1 MKIYSQDMKQFFLL
15 LAATLI
21 AVTASAQEQDHGKRV
36 VEGSFWDN
44 WELSAGMGAGMH
56 TERGTGNGAFGQK
69 LGFEGNFSIVKWV
82 SPVVGLRAQLQGGR
96 LSNYDLE
103 LGRERW
109 PYLFAHGDVLINLS
123 NLVGGYRE
131 DRAYYLIPVAGAGSI
146 WANFTDKSQAK
157 TGRGTLQDFALTAGL
172 LHKFRLSPAV
182 DFHIEMKSWLT
193 NTSVLPIELKER
205 STWGLSAT
213 AGFAY
218 RFGRRGW
225 DRVKDIAYTAEDLA
239 VYRQAA
245 DKSAEALKAAEEENA
260 RLKRA
265 LQEERDRAARA
276 EAAAADA
283 AAQPRVAEKEAST
296 LILFSIGSTTLT
308 KQEQLRLEQVAEM
321 IKRGPQENRYK
332 LEGYA
337 DKQTGTKALNER
349 LAAERAREVYDFLVK
364 QGVNPDVLSYE
375 GMGEE
380 NPFPRQETNRSV
392 RIR

>member
-1 MKIYSQDMKQFFLL
+1 MKQFFLL

-109 PYLFAHGDVLINLS
+109 PYLFAHGDVLINFS

-131 DRAYYLIPVAGAGSI
+131 DRAYYLIPFAGAGSI

-225 DRVKDIAYTAEDLA
+225 DRVEDIAYTAEDLA

-283 AAQPRVAEKEAST
+283 AAQPRIAEKEAST
-296 LILFSIGSTTLT
+296 LILFSIGSTSLT

>member
-1 MKIYSQDMKQFFLL
+1 MKQFFLL

-109 PYLFAHGDVLINLS
+109 PYLFAHGDVLINFS

-131 DRAYYLIPVAGAGSI
+131 DRAYHLIPFAGAGSI

-205 STWGLSAT
+205 STWGLSTT

-225 DRVKDIAYTAEDLA
+225 DRVEDIAYTAEDLA

-245 DKSAEALKAAEEENA
+245 DKSAETLKAAEEENA

>member
-1 MKIYSQDMKQFFLL
+1 MKQFFLL

-109 PYLFAHGDVLINLS
+109 PYLFAHGDVLINFS

-131 DRAYYLIPVAGAGSI
+131 DRAYYLIPFAGAGSI

-157 TGRGTLQDFALTAGL
+157 TGRGSLQDFALTAGL

-225 DRVKDIAYTAEDLA
+225 DRVEDIAYTAEDLA

-245 DKSAEALKAAEEENA
+245 DKSAETLKAAEEENA

-276 EAAAADA
+276 EAAATDA

>member
-1 MKIYSQDMKQFFLL
+1 MKQFFLL

-109 PYLFAHGDVLINLS
+109 PYLFAHGDVLINFS

-131 DRAYYLIPVAGAGSI
+131 DRAYYLIPFAGAGSI

-172 LHKFRLSPAV
+172 LHKFRISPAV

-225 DRVKDIAYTAEDLA
+225 DRVEDIAYTAEDLA

>member
-131 DRAYYLIPVAGAGSI
+131 DRAYYLIPFAGAGSI

-364 QGVNPDVLSYE
+364 QGVTPDVLSYE

>member
-1 MKIYSQDMKQFFLL
+1 MKRLFLL

-21 AVTASAQEQDHGKRV
+21 AVTASAQEPNHGKRV
-36 VEGSFWDN
+36 VAGGFWDN

-56 TERGTGNGAFGQK
+56 TERGSGDGAFGQK

-103 LGRERW
+103 AGRRRW
-109 PYLFAHGDVLINLS
+109 PYLFAHGDVLINFS

-131 DRAYYLIPVAGAGSI
+131 DRAYYLIPFVGAGSV
-146 WANFTDKSQAK
+146 WANFTDKSEAE
-157 TGRGTLQDFALTAGL
+157 TGRGTAQDFALTAGL

-193 NTSVLPIELKER
+193 NTSVIPIELKER
-205 STWGLSAT
+205 STWALSLT

-218 RFGRRGW
+218 RFNRRGW
-225 DRVKDIAYTAEDLA
+225 DRVEDVAYTAEDLA
-239 VYRQAA
+239 AYQQAA
-245 DKSAEALKAAEEENA
+245 DQQAEALKAARAENEQ
-260 RLKRA
+260 LKKA
-265 LQEERDRAARA
+265 LAEERDRAARA

-283 AAQPRVAEKEAST
+283 ARQPRAEEKETET

-321 IKRGPQENRYK
+321 IKRGPKENRYK

-337 DKQTGTKALNER
+337 DKQTGTKELNER
-349 LAAERAREVYDFLVK
+349 LAAERARQVYDFLVGK
-364 QGVNPDVLSYE
+364 GVNPDVLNYE

>member
-1 MKIYSQDMKQFFLL
+1 MKQFFLL

-69 LGFEGNFSIVKWV
+69 LGFEGNFSIVKWF

-109 PYLFAHGDVLINLS
+109 PYLFAHGDVLINFS

-131 DRAYYLIPVAGAGSI
+131 DRAYYLIPFAGAGSI

-225 DRVKDIAYTAEDLA
+225 DRVEDIAYTAEDLA

-349 LAAERAREVYDFLVK
+349 LAAERARQVYDFLVK

>member
-1 MKIYSQDMKQFFLL
+1 MKQFFLL

-21 AVTASAQEQDHGKRV
+21 AVTASAQEQNHGKRV

-109 PYLFAHGDVLINLS
+109 PYLFAHGDVLINFS

-131 DRAYYLIPVAGAGSI
+131 DRAYYLIPFAGAGSI

-225 DRVKDIAYTAEDLA
+225 DRVEDIAYTAEDLA

-245 DKSAEALKAAEEENA
+245 DKSAETLKAAEEENA

-276 EAAAADA
+276 EAAATDA
-283 AAQPRVAEKEAST
+283 AAQPRVAEKEART

-349 LAAERAREVYDFLVK
+349 RAAERAREVYDFLVK

>member
-1 MKIYSQDMKQFFLL
+1 MKQFFLL

-69 LGFEGNFSIVKWV
+69 LGFEGNFSIVKWF

-103 LGRERW
+103 VGRERW
-109 PYLFAHGDVLINLS
+109 PYLFAHSDVLINFS

-131 DRAYYLIPVAGAGSI
+131 DRAYYLIPFAGAGSI

-218 RFGRRGW
+218 RVGRRGW
-225 DRVKDIAYTAEDLA
+225 DRVEDIAYTAEDLA

-349 LAAERAREVYDFLVK
+349 LAAERARQVYDFLVK

>member
-1 MKIYSQDMKQFFLL
+1 MKRLFLL

-21 AVTASAQEQDHGKRV
+21 AVTASAQEPNHGKRV
-36 VEGSFWDN
+36 VAGGFWDN

-56 TERGTGNGAFGQK
+56 TERGSGDGAFGQK

-103 LGRERW
+103 AGRRRW
-109 PYLFAHGDVLINLS
+109 PYLFAHGDVLINFS

-131 DRAYYLIPVAGAGSI
+131 DRAYYLIPFVGAGSV
-146 WANFTDKSQAK
+146 WSNFTDRSEAE
-157 TGRGTLQDFALTAGL
+157 TGRGTAQDFALTAGL

-193 NTSVLPIELKER
+193 NTSVIPIELKER
-205 STWGLSAT
+205 STWALSLT

-218 RFGRRGW
+218 RFNRRGW
-225 DRVKDIAYTAEDLA
+225 DRVEDVAYTAEDLA
-239 VYRQAA
+239 AYQQAA
-245 DKSAEALKAAEEENA
+245 DQQAEALKAARAENEQ
-260 RLKRA
+260 LKKA
-265 LQEERDRAARA
+265 LAEERDRAARA

-283 AAQPRVAEKEAST
+283 ARQPRAEEKEAET

-321 IKRGPQENRYK
+321 IKRGPKENRYK

-337 DKQTGTKALNER
+337 DKQTGTKELNER
-349 LAAERAREVYDFLVK
+349 LAAERARQVYDFLVGK
-364 QGVNPDVLSYE
+364 GVNPDVLSYE

>member
-109 PYLFAHGDVLINLS
+109 PYLFAHGDVLINFS

-131 DRAYYLIPVAGAGSI
+131 DRAYYLIPFAGAGSI

-225 DRVKDIAYTAEDLA
+225 DRVEDIAYTAEDLA

-276 EAAAADA
+276 EAAVADA

>member
-1 MKIYSQDMKQFFLL
+1 MKHFFLL

-21 AVTASAQEQDHGKRV
+21 AVTASAQEQDHGMRV

-109 PYLFAHGDVLINLS
+109 PYLFAHGDVLINFS

-131 DRAYYLIPVAGAGSI
+131 DRAYYLIPFAGAGSI

-157 TGRGTLQDFALTAGL
+157 TGRGSLQDFALTAGL

-225 DRVKDIAYTAEDLA
+225 DRVEDIAYTAEDLA

-296 LILFSIGSTTLT
+296 LILFSIGSTSLT

-364 QGVNPDVLSYE
+364 QGVNPNVLSYE

>member
-1 MKIYSQDMKQFFLL
+1 MKHFFLL

-109 PYLFAHGDVLINLS
+109 PYLFAHGDVLINFS

-131 DRAYYLIPVAGAGSI
+131 DRAYYLIPFAGAGSI

-225 DRVKDIAYTAEDLA
+225 DRVEDIAYTAEDLA

-276 EAAAADA
+276 EAAATDA

>member
-1 MKIYSQDMKQFFLL
+1 MKQFFLL

-109 PYLFAHGDVLINLS
+109 PYLFAHGDVLINFS

-131 DRAYYLIPVAGAGSI
+131 DRAYYLIPFAGAGSI

-225 DRVKDIAYTAEDLA
+225 DRVEDIAYTAEDLA

-283 AAQPRVAEKEAST
+283 AAQPRVAAKEAST

>member
-1 MKIYSQDMKQFFLL
+1 MKQFFLL

-21 AVTASAQEQDHGKRV
+21 AVTASAQEQDHGMRV

-109 PYLFAHGDVLINLS
+109 PYLFAHGDVLINFS

-131 DRAYYLIPVAGAGSI
+131 DRAYYLIPFAGAGSI

-225 DRVKDIAYTAEDLA
+225 DRVEDIAYTAEDLA

>member
-1 MKIYSQDMKQFFLL
+1 MKQFFLL

-109 PYLFAHGDVLINLS
+109 PYLFAHGDVLINFS

-131 DRAYYLIPVAGAGSI
+131 DRAYYLIPFAGAGSI

-225 DRVKDIAYTAEDLA
+225 DRVEDIAYTAEDLA

-283 AAQPRVAEKEAST
+283 AAQPRIAEKEAST

>member
-1 MKIYSQDMKQFFLL
+1 MKQFFLL

-56 TERGTGNGAFGQK
+56 TERGTGEGAFGQK
-69 LGFEGNFSIVKWV
+69 LGFEGNFSIVKWF

-109 PYLFAHGDVLINLS
+109 PYLFAHGDVLINFS

-131 DRAYYLIPVAGAGSI
+131 DRAYYLIPFAGAGSI
-146 WANFTDKSQAK
+146 WANFTDKSQAA

-182 DFHIEMKSWLT
+182 DFQIEMKSWLT
-193 NTSVLPIELKER
+193 NTSVLPITLKER
-205 STWGLSAT
+205 SSWGLSAT

-218 RFGRRGW
+218 RFNRRGW
-225 DRVKDIAYTAEDLA
+225 DRVEDIAYTAEDLA
-239 VYRQAA
+239 IYQQAA
-245 DKSAEALKAAEEENA
+245 DKSAEALKAAEAENEK
-260 RLKRA
+260 LKRA
-265 LQEERDRAARA
+265 LAEERDRAARA

-283 AAQPRVAEKEAST
+283 EARAAAKPQSNNMEQ
-296 LILFSIGSTTLT
+296 LILFSIGSKELS
-308 KQEQLRLEQVAEM
+308 KREQLRLEQVAEM
-321 IKRGPQENRYK
+321 IKRGPKENRYK
-332 LEGYA
+332 LEGHA
-337 DKQTGTKALNER
+337 DKQTGTTELNTR
-349 LAAERAREVYDFLVK
+349 LSEQRAREVYDFLIK
-364 QGVNPDVLSYE
+364 QGVDPEQLSYE
-375 GMGEE
+375 GMGEQ
-380 NPFPRQETNRSV
+380 NPYSTQQANRSV
-392 RIR
+392 AIK

>member
-1 MKIYSQDMKQFFLL
+1 MKQFFLL

-56 TERGTGNGAFGQK
+56 TERGTGEGAFGQK

-109 PYLFAHGDVLINLS
+109 PYLFAHGDVLINFS

-131 DRAYYLIPVAGAGSI
+131 DRAYYLIPFAGVGSI

-225 DRVKDIAYTAEDLA
+225 DRVEDIAYTAEDLA

-245 DKSAEALKAAEEENA
+245 DKSAEALKATEEENA

>member
-1 MKIYSQDMKQFFLL
+1 MKKFFLL

-21 AVTASAQEQDHGKRV
+21 AVTASAQEPNHGKRV
-36 VEGSFWDN
+36 VAGGFWDN

-56 TERGTGNGAFGQK
+56 TERGSGDSAFGQK

-103 LGRERW
+103 AGRRRW
-109 PYLFAHGDVLINLS
+109 PYLFAHGDVLINFS

-131 DRAYYLIPVAGAGSI
+131 DRAYYLIPFAGAGSV
-146 WANFTDKSQAK
+146 WSNFTDKSQAE
-157 TGRGTLQDFALTAGL
+157 TGRGTAQDFALTAGL

-193 NTSVLPIELKER
+193 NTSVIPIELKER
-205 STWGLSAT
+205 STWALSLT

-218 RFGRRGW
+218 RFNRRGW
-225 DRVKDIAYTAEDLA
+225 DRVEDIAYTAEDLA
-239 VYRQAA
+239 AYQQAA
-245 DKSAEALKAAEEENA
+245 DQQTEALKAAQAENEQ
-260 RLKRA
+260 LKKA
-265 LQEERDRAARA
+265 LTEERDRAARA
-276 EAAAADA
+276 EAAAADTA
-283 AAQPRVAEKEAST
+283 QQPRVKEKEAET
-296 LILFSIGSTTLT
+296 LILFSIGSTMLT

-321 IKRGPQENRYK
+321 IKRGPKENRYK

-337 DKQTGTKALNER
+337 DKQTGTKELNER
-349 LAAERAREVYDFLVK
+349 LAAERARQVYDFLVGK
-364 QGVNPDVLSYE
+364 GVNPDVLSYE

>member
-1 MKIYSQDMKQFFLL
+1 MKQFFLL

-21 AVTASAQEQDHGKRV
+21 AVTASAQEQNHGKRV

-109 PYLFAHGDVLINLS
+109 PYLFAHGDVLINFS

-131 DRAYYLIPVAGAGSI
+131 DRAYYLIPFAGAGSI

-225 DRVKDIAYTAEDLA
+225 DRVEDIAYTAEDLA

-245 DKSAEALKAAEEENA
+245 DKSAETLKAAEEENA

-276 EAAAADA
+276 EAAATDA

>member
-1 MKIYSQDMKQFFLL
+1 MKQFFLL

-109 PYLFAHGDVLINLS
+109 PYLFAHGDVLINFS

-131 DRAYYLIPVAGAGSI
+131 DRAYYLIPFAGAGSI

-225 DRVKDIAYTAEDLA
+225 DRVEDIAYTAEDLA

-283 AAQPRVAEKEAST
+283 AAQPRVAAKEAST
-296 LILFSIGSTTLT
+296 LILFSIGSTSLT

>member
-1 MKIYSQDMKQFFLL
+1 MKQFFLL

-109 PYLFAHGDVLINLS
+109 PYLFAHGDVLINFS

-131 DRAYYLIPVAGAGSI
+131 DRAYYLIPFAGVGSI

-225 DRVKDIAYTAEDLA
+225 DRVEDIAYTAEDLA

-245 DKSAEALKAAEEENA
+245 DKSAEALKATEEENA

>member
-1 MKIYSQDMKQFFLL
+1 MKQFFLL

-109 PYLFAHGDVLINLS
+109 PYLFAHGDVLINFS

-131 DRAYYLIPVAGAGSI
+131 DRAYYLIPFAGAGSI

-225 DRVKDIAYTAEDLA
+225 DRVEDIAYTAEDLA

-349 LAAERAREVYDFLVK
+349 LAAERAREVYEFLVK

>member
-1 MKIYSQDMKQFFLL
+1 MKQFFLL

-109 PYLFAHGDVLINLS
+109 PYLFAHGDVLINFS

-131 DRAYYLIPVAGAGSI
+131 DRAYYLIPFAGAGSI

-225 DRVKDIAYTAEDLA
+225 DRVEDIAYTAEDLA

>member
-109 PYLFAHGDVLINLS
+109 PYLFAHGDVLINFS

-131 DRAYYLIPVAGAGSI
+131 DRAYYLIPFAGAGSI

-225 DRVKDIAYTAEDLA
+225 DRVEDIAYTAEDLA

-276 EAAAADA
+276 EAADADA

>member
-1 MKIYSQDMKQFFLL
+1 MKQFFLL

-109 PYLFAHGDVLINLS
+109 PYLFAHGDVLINFS

-131 DRAYYLIPVAGAGSI
+131 DRAYYLIPFAGAGSI

-225 DRVKDIAYTAEDLA
+225 DRVEDIAYTAEDLA

-308 KQEQLRLEQVAEM
+308 KHEQLRLEQVAEM

-349 LAAERAREVYDFLVK
+349 LAAERAREVYEFLVK

>member
-1 MKIYSQDMKQFFLL
+1 MKHFFLL

-109 PYLFAHGDVLINLS
+109 PYLFAHGDVLINFS

-131 DRAYYLIPVAGAGSI
+131 DRAYYLIPFAGAGSI

-225 DRVKDIAYTAEDLA
+225 DRVEDIAYTAEDLA

-296 LILFSIGSTTLT
+296 LILFSIGSTSLT

>member
-1 MKIYSQDMKQFFLL
+1 MKNFFLL

-109 PYLFAHGDVLINLS
+109 PYLFAHGDVLINFS

-131 DRAYYLIPVAGAGSI
+131 DRAYYLIPFAGAGSI

-225 DRVKDIAYTAEDLA
+225 DRVEDIAYTAEDLA

-276 EAAAADA
+276 EAAATDA

>member
-1 MKIYSQDMKQFFLL
+1 MKHFFLL

-109 PYLFAHGDVLINLS
+109 PYLFAHGDVLINFS

-131 DRAYYLIPVAGAGSI
+131 DRAYYLIPFAGAGSI

-157 TGRGTLQDFALTAGL
+157 TGRGSLQDFALTAGL

-225 DRVKDIAYTAEDLA
+225 DRVEDIAYTAEDLA

-245 DKSAEALKAAEEENA
+245 DKSAETLKAAEEENA

-276 EAAAADA
+276 EAAATDA

>member
-1 MKIYSQDMKQFFLL
+1 MKQFFLL

-36 VEGSFWDN
+36 VEGDFWDN

-109 PYLFAHGDVLINLS
+109 PYLFAHGDVLINFS

-131 DRAYYLIPVAGAGSI
+131 DRAYYLIPFVGAGSI

-225 DRVKDIAYTAEDLA
+225 DRVEDIAYTAEDLA

-321 IKRGPQENRYK
+321 IKRGPKENRYK

>member
-1 MKIYSQDMKQFFLL
+1 MKQFFLL

-69 LGFEGNFSIVKWV
+69 LGFEGNFSIVKWF

-103 LGRERW
+103 VGRERW
-109 PYLFAHGDVLINLS
+109 PYLFAHSDVLINFS

-131 DRAYYLIPVAGAGSI
+131 DRAYYLIPFAGAGSI

-225 DRVKDIAYTAEDLA
+225 DRVEDIAYTAEDLA

-349 LAAERAREVYDFLVK
+349 LAAERARQVYDFLVK

>member
-1 MKIYSQDMKQFFLL
+1 MKQFFLL

-109 PYLFAHGDVLINLS
+109 PYLFAHGDVLINFS

-131 DRAYYLIPVAGAGSI
+131 DRAYYLIPFAGAGSI

-193 NTSVLPIELKER
+193 NTSILPIELKER

-225 DRVKDIAYTAEDLA
+225 DRVEDIAYTAEDLA

-364 QGVNPDVLSYE
+364 QGVNPDVLSYA

>member
-1 MKIYSQDMKQFFLL
+1 MKHFFLL

-109 PYLFAHGDVLINLS
+109 PYLFAHGDVLINFS

-131 DRAYYLIPVAGAGSI
+131 DRAYYLIPFAGAGSI

-225 DRVKDIAYTAEDLA
+225 DRVEDIAYTAEDLA

>member
-1 MKIYSQDMKQFFLL
+1 MKQFFLL

-36 VEGSFWDN
+36 VEGSCWDN

-109 PYLFAHGDVLINLS
+109 PYLFAHGDVLINFS

-131 DRAYYLIPVAGAGSI
+131 DRAYYLIPFAGAGSI

-193 NTSVLPIELKER
+193 NTSILPIELKER

-225 DRVKDIAYTAEDLA
+225 DRVEDIAYTAEDLA

-364 QGVNPDVLSYE
+364 QGVNPDVLSYA